1 MTKVKHKSGGAQKAS
16 ATNLRNFRTF
26 LLMQQF
32 AAREIG
38 ARIAQAR
45 READAMTQDEL
56 ADALNISKRSVQ
68 EYEAGNTIPWKH
80 FSRLEEIFGKP
91 LSWFLHGEEEATP
104 PSDAG
109 QLEALLQAEEENARR
124 LDALEGRAD
133 RSEGLLEEIRDLLR
147 PEQTGS

>member
-1 MTKVKHKSGGAQKAS
+1 MTNSSGRAGVAQKPS

-45 READAMTQDEL
+45 READGMTQEEL
-56 ADALNISKRSVQ
+56 ADALNVSKRSVQ

-80 FSRLEEIFGKP
+80 FSRLEEIFERP
-91 LSWFLHGEEEATP
+91 LSWFLHGEEEPKRPEA
-104 PSDAG
+104 SD
-109 QLEALLQAEEENARR
+109 LEALVELAQSNSKR
-124 LDALEGRAD
+124 LDGLEESVARI
-133 RSEGLLEEIRDLLR
+133 EGLLLS
-147 PEQTGS
+147 EQAGQ

>member
-1 MTKVKHKSGGAQKAS
+1 MGVAQKPS

-45 READAMTQDEL
+45 READGMTQDDL
-56 ADALNISKRSVQ
+56 ADALNVSKRSVQ

-80 FSRLEEIFGKP
+80 FSRLEEVFEQP
-91 LSWFLHGEEEATP
+91 LAWFLRGEER
-104 PSDAG
+104 SDEETK
-109 QLEALLQAEEENARR
+109 QLDER
-124 LDALEGRAD
+124 
-133 RSEGLLEEIRDLLR
+133 LEEVERLAAESRQELEEVAAAVGRIEELLR
-147 PEQTGS
+147 SRAAES